1 MELEILIHLIQ
12 LDQQRGKQMDGA
24 VIPIK
29 AVTEGNVTIITA
41 TATDTM
47 SLQQTVC
54 NAASLGWAIS
64 ELLGRCFQ
72 LIQADPA
79 TFDWTGDKLMK
90 LQENFTPR
98 EKIYALMKYII
109 FLADSLGV
117 SACVIEEDPDKKR
130 FVDVLHDDVRLF
142 IQHNLDPTLG
152 ITFEQLRGRIN
163 QNLFYWDLNI
173 HDALQDKPTVV
184 DKAYLVGRTLAS
196 LRWYFGQPEVIQDS
210 SYMEKICNEYVPM
223 LQPYVSPFATGAVTN
238 SLNPWW
244 HAISAGHLQ
253 PDPAGDVPIQLK
265 NQANIWF
272 SLATNEREAQ
282 SYAPAAIKS
291 RAYILKVFQ
300 VFWPFFL
307 IGALVLALILALL
320 LYVVVSNFNLLT
332 KEVSAV
338 IALLAAFGITHTL
351 IDATGNILQK
361 AVSEATRTFEGT
373 FIDNIK
379 HSTQQEAIN
388 KATLIPPPLQKG
400 AKTIKL

>member
-1 MELEILIHLIQ
+1 MDGILIPVQ
-12 LDQQRGKQMDGA
+12 A
-24 VIPIK
+24 NTP
-29 AVTEGNVTIITA
+29 GNVTTTITTS
-41 TATDTM
+41 TAPNTL

-64 ELLGRCFQ
+64 EMLGRCFQ
-72 LIQADPA
+72 LNQSEPA

-109 FLADSLGV
+109 FMADSLGV
-117 SACVIEEDPDKKR
+117 STCVIDDVDNVDSDKKR
-130 FVDVLHDDVRLF
+130 YVDVLHDDIRLF
-142 IQHNLDPTLG
+142 IHHKLDPALG

-163 QNLFYWDLNI
+163 KILFYWDLNI

-196 LRWYFGQPEVIQDS
+196 LRWYFGQQDAIQDN
-210 SYMEKICNEYVPM
+210 SYVEKVCNEYVPM
-223 LQPYVSPFATGAVTN
+223 LQPYVSPFTTGAMTN

-244 HAISAGHLQ
+244 HVISAGYVH
-253 PDPAGDVPIQLK
+253 PDSAGDAPIELK
-265 NQANIWF
+265 NQADIWF

-282 SYAPAAIKS
+282 SYAPASIKS
-291 RAYILKVFQ
+291 RGYILKVFQ

-307 IGALVLALILALL
+307 IGILVLVLILALL
-320 LYVVVSNFNLLT
+320 WYVIVSNFNLLT

-338 IALLAAFGITHTL
+338 IALLAAFGITHTVV
-351 IDATGNILQK
+351 DATGNILQK
-361 AVSEATRTFEGT
+361 AVSEATGTFKGT

-388 KATLIPPPLQKG
+388 KATFIPPSVQKG
-400 AKTIKL
+400 AQTTRLKS